1 MVSLIVISGTLDIMA
16 FLFTVFLLGFGF
28 LRGYAIIEL
37 MTYNIYFIV
46 VLLNQIVHL
55 KIISKKRFK
64 TVAD

>member
-1 MVSLIVISGTLDIMA
+1 VVSLIVISGTLDIMA
-16 FLFTVFLLGFGF
+16 LLFTVFLLGFGF

>member
-16 FLFTVFLLGFGF
+16 LLFTVFLLGFGF